1 MLVMQRGYVGLTRVE
16 GGRLNVAAALDTSLL
31 QHGQPVGAVVAAMLA
46 EANLSIPQNLICA
59 AWHGTPP
66 LTNHPSRVSG
76 ERIFLVGDAGGY
88 VEPFTGEGIAAA
100 LESAGAVVPMIARAC
115 RNWDDSLVD
124 QWQRIHLR
132 LVSERQTTCRRLA
145 WMLRHPT
152 AVSLALA
159 AV

>member
-1 MLVMQRGYVGLTRVE
+1 
-16 GGRLNVAAALDTSLL
+16 
-31 QHGQPVGAVVAAMLA
+31 MLA
-46 EANLSIPQNLICA
+46 EASLSVPENLTYA

-124 QWQRIHLR
+124 QWQQIHLR

-152 AVSLALA
+152 AIAVALA
-159 AV
+159 ACRAYPSLARRVISKINRPPSGGKIAAMSQS